1 MFIRRNKNRSGSYS
15 IQIIQKV
22 GRRNRVIKTLG
33 SSSNSEELERLERLA
48 SQEIRRLEKQKPL
61 FQSGTDELVK
71 RTLASISNQQVRV
84 IGPDLILG
92 KIFSRVG
99 YDQIEDD
106 AYFRHLVIARIMSP
120 GSKLRTSDYLWRY
133 HSIELPV
140 DRIYR
145 YMDKL
150 QNKYKEPLQRL
161 TFEYSKRTLGQQLN
175 VVFYDMTTLYF
186 EASEEDDLRRTGFSK
201 DGKAQHPQIKLGFL
215 VGQDGFPLGYDI
227 FQGNTFE
234 GETMLPVLAQIEAKF
249 NLGKPVVVADA
260 GLLSRQNMEGLEQAG
275 YPFILGGRVRSE
287 SEAMKQ
293 KIQKATIPEGKPT
306 EFKKGNY
313 RLIVSYSSQRA
324 KKDAHNRK
332 RGLSRLENKIKSKN
346 LTKKNLNNR
355 GYNKYLVLKGKA
367 TIEIDYEKFKMD
379 EQWDGLKSYMTN
391 TKLSRNQVIAS
402 YGELWHI
409 EKAFKISKTDLRA
422 RPIFHRIE
430 RRIEAHITICFAA
443 YAMFKELERALKAS
457 KATFS
462 ANRAIDLIRNMY
474 QITVQLPESLD
485 WVEIPLRNDDEQQ
498 RLIEIFA

>member
-1 MFIRRNKNRSGSYS
+1 MFVRRNKNRSGSYS
-15 IQIIQKV
+15 VQIIQKI

-33 SSSNSEELERLERLA
+33 SSSDREELEKLEQLA
-48 SQEIRRLEKQKPL
+48 YQQIRRLEKQKPL
-61 FQSGTDELVK
+61 FQSGADELVK
-71 RTLASISNQQVRV
+71 RTLASISNQQVQV

-92 KIFSRVG
+92 KIFRIIG

-106 AYFRHLVIARIMSP
+106 EYFKHLVIARIMSP

-133 HSIELPV
+133 HGVELPV

-150 QNKYKEPLQRL
+150 EGHYKDQLQRL
-161 TFEYSKRTLGQQLN
+161 TFEYSKRTLDDQLN

-186 EASEEDDLRRTGFSK
+186 EASEEDELRRTGFSK
-201 DGKAQHPQIKLGFL
+201 DGKAQHPQIKLGLF
-215 VGQDGFPLGYDI
+215 VGRDGFPISYDI
-227 FQGNTFE
+227 FHGNTFE
-234 GETMLPVLAQIEAKF
+234 GETMLPVLAQIEEKF

-260 GLLSRQNMEGLEQAG
+260 GLLSKQNVEGLEDAG
-275 YPFILGGRVRSE
+275 YKFILGGRVRSE
-287 SEAMKQ
+287 SKAMKL
-293 KIQKATIPEGKPT
+293 KVQKATIPEGKPT
-306 EFKKGNY
+306 EFKKGDY
-313 RLIVSYSSQRA
+313 RLIVSYSSKRA

-332 RGLSRLENKIKSKN
+332 RGLTRLEEKVKSKN

-379 EQWDGLKSYMTN
+379 EKWDGLKSYMTN
-391 TKLSRNQVIAS
+391 TNLSRNQVISS

-430 RRIEAHITICFAA
+430 RRIEAHIAICFAA
-443 YAMFKELERALKAS
+443 YAMFKELERALKAN
-457 KATFS
+457 KAIFS

-474 QITVQLPESLD
+474 QVTVQLPESLD
-485 WVEIPLRNDDEQQ
+485 WVEVPLRNDDEQQ